1 MDEAQRRPASY
12 DDILRAPSHLRAE
25 IIDGELSLSPRP
37 AAPHLLVSSIVGMD
51 IGAPF
56 QRGRGGPGGWW
67 IVDEPELH
75 LGTHVLVPDLAGWRR
90 ERLPQ
95 LRHLT
100 FFSLAP
106 DWLCEVISP
115 SSAGVDRVRKQP
127 IYLQAGV
134 AYLWLI
140 DPIQRTLESYQARD
154 GAWVV
159 SGSYSEEKDA
169 RVVPFDAVE
178 LDIGS
183 WWLSNEEPVATEA
196 PKIDESN
203 DQG

>member
-1 MDEAQRRPASY
+1 MDRAQRRPASY

-25 IIDGELSLSPRP
+25 LIDGELSLSPRP
-37 AAPHLLVSSIVGMD
+37 AAPHALASAVVGMD
-51 IGAPF
+51 IGTPF

-67 IVDEPELH
+67 ILFEPELH
-75 LGTHVLVPDLAGWRR
+75 LDTQVMVPDLAGWRR
-90 ERLPQ
+90 ERLPH
-95 LRHLT
+95 LRNEP
-100 FFSLAP
+100 FFPLVP
-106 DWLCEVISP
+106 DWVCEVISP

-127 IYLQAGV
+127 LYLHAGV
-134 AYLWLI
+134 AHLWLI

-169 RVVPFDAVE
+169 RVVPFEAVE

-183 WWLSNEEPVATEA
+183 WWLSSEETDNSAA
-196 PKIDESN
+196 PKVDERKRK
-203 DQG
+203 